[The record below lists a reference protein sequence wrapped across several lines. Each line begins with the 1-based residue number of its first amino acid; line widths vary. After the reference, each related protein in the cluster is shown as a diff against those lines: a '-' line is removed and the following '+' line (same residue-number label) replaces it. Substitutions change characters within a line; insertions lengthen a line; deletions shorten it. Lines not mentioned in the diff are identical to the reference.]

1 MKAGLAIWIFCAGL
15 GCLGAQVQ
23 NPAPL
28 DVAFV
33 ADTPASPG
41 LPDPGTPHLAPAVR
55 SGPLTPPPLRL
66 VPQLPPDILTVGVL
80 RAPPELSAVQQNA
93 FSRVSL
99 RPDVIKSTFA
109 HENMVKMAQN
119 FVPGHPLP
127 DAPSYVPLTSQQKF
141 DRFWRGTY
149 SADTVLGAVFDSL
162 ISQASGAYSQFGG
175 GMEGYG
181 KRYGATLLG
190 AEAGAFFGRYFYPRL
205 LHQDPRYFPSHENAI
220 SDRMAYAASRVLI
233 TRSDDGRNVF
243 NTSLI
248 LSQLTQAA
256 LANAYLPY
264 RNETVSGTLE
274 NAAASLGSVA
284 QAYLLNEFWPDIK
297 SFLSQP
303 HPRLPGSEHRSHS
316 KPPKN

>member
-1 MKAGLAIWIFCAGL
+1 MKAGLAIWILWAGL
-15 GCLGAQVQ
+15 GCLWAQAQSPASLDIAFVDDTSVSAGLSHSGTTL
-23 NPAPL
+23 PAPT
-28 DVAFV
+28 V
-33 ADTPASPG
+33 
-41 LPDPGTPHLAPAVR
+41 H
-55 SGPLTPPPLRL
+55 SGPLTPPKLWL
-66 VPQLPPDILTVGVL
+66 VPQLPPDILTVGAL
-80 RAPPELSAVQQNA
+80 RAPGLSAVQQNA

-99 RPDVIKSTFA
+99 RPAVIKGTFA
-109 HENMVKMAQN
+109 HENIVKMGQN

-127 DAPSYVPLTSQQKF
+127 DAPSYVPLTSHQKF
-141 DRFWRGTY
+141 DRFWRGAY

-162 ISQASGAYSQFGG
+162 TLQASGAYSQFGG
-175 GMEGYG
+175 GMQGYG

-190 AEAGAFFGRYFYPRL
+190 AEAGAFFGRYLYPRL

-256 LANAYLPY
+256 LADAYLPY
-264 RNETVSGTLE
+264 RHETVSGTLE

-297 SFLSQP
+297 GFLSQH
-303 HPRLPGSEHRSHS
+303 HPRLHGNEQRTLSQ
-316 KPPKN
+316 PPEN